1 VAGSTRLVDLVQS
14 RLDEFLVA
22 QGSALVEISPDL
34 EVIDQS
40 ARRLLAGGK
49 RFRALF
55 CYWGWRSVSGLATDV
70 DQLDPLGDHGRDHE
84 HGGAGTGLDAVISV
98 ASALEVFHAAAL
110 VHDDIMDN
118 SDLRR
123 GQPSVHKRFEAW
135 HREQGWS
142 GSARQ
147 YGDASALLLG
157 DLLLAWS
164 DQLFDAGTRALQHP
178 DAAAAARD
186 EFAIMRTEVTVG
198 QYLDMLEETS
208 WRSRPEADLL
218 PRAHRVIVYKS
229 AKYSVEAPLAIGASL
244 ADASLAQLSALRAFG
259 LPLGVAFQLRDD
271 LLGVFGDPAVTGKP
285 AGDDLRE
292 GKRTVLVTLARQK
305 LPGGSGRLFDELL
318 GDDELDEQQ
327 IGMLQNAVR
336 DSGAVEQVEKI
347 IAHNV
352 RIATEALADAPLT
365 RSAREQLGAL
375 ADAVT
380 RRES

>member
-1 VAGSTRLVDLVQS
+1 MQLRLDGFLAEQGASLVQ
-14 RLDEFLVA
+14 
-22 QGSALVEISPDL
+22 ISPDL
-34 EVIDQS
+34 EVIDEA

-55 CYWGWRSVSGLATDV
+55 CYWGWRSVSGFAREHDA
-70 DQLDPLGDHGRDHE
+70 LDDGDGPQ
-84 HGGAGTGLDAVISV
+84 LDAVVTV
-98 ASALEVFHAAAL
+98 ASSLEIFHAAAL

-123 GQPSVHKRFEAW
+123 GQPSVHRRFDAW

-142 GSARQ
+142 GSSRQ
-147 YGDASALLLG
+147 YGDATALLLG

-164 DQLFDAGTRALQHP
+164 DQLFDAGTRELQHP

-186 EFAIMRTEVTVG
+186 EFALMRTEVTLG

-208 WRSRPEADLL
+208 WRQRPEAELL
-218 PRAHRVIVYKS
+218 SRAHRVIVYKS

-244 ADASLAQLSALRAFG
+244 ADASLPQLSALRAFG

-271 LLGVFGDPAVTGKP
+271 ILGVFGDPAVTGKP

-305 LPGGSGRLFDELL
+305 LPGGAGRLFDELL
-318 GDDELDEQQ
+318 GDDELDDQQ

-352 RIATEALADAPLT
+352 SVALTALADAPLT
-365 RSAREQLGAL
+365 RSARDQLGEL

-380 RRES
+380 KRTS

>member
-1 VAGSTRLVDLVQS
+1 MAGSTRLVDLVQS
-14 RLDEFLVA
+14 RLDEFLAEHGAV
-22 QGSALVEISPDL
+22 LNRISPDL
-34 EVIDQS
+34 GIIDDS
-40 ARRLLAGGK
+40 ARQLLAGGK

-55 CYWGWRSVSGLATDV
+55 CYWGWRSVAGFSGGDEP
-70 DQLDPLGDHGRDHE
+70 LDDRE
-84 HGGAGTGLDAVISV
+84 HPGLEAVVSV

-110 VHDDIMDN
+110 IHDDIMDN
-118 SDLRR
+118 SDTRR
-123 GQPSVHKRFEAW
+123 GQPSAHRRFEAL

-142 GSARQ
+142 GSARD

-164 DQLFDAGTRALQHP
+164 DELFDSGVRLIGSA
-178 DAAAAARD
+178 DAAIAARD
-186 EFAIMRTEVTVG
+186 QFALMRTEVTLG

-208 WRSRPEADLL
+208 WRSRPETELL
-218 PRAHRVIVYKS
+218 PRAHRVVVYKS
-229 AKYSVEAPLAIGASL
+229 AKYTVEAPLMIGASL
-244 ADASLAQLSALRAFG
+244 ADASLPQLAALRAFG
-259 LPLGVAFQLRDD
+259 LPLGIAFQLRDD

-305 LPGGSGRLFDELL
+305 LPGSAARLFDELL
-318 GDDELDEQQ
+318 GDEELNDQQ
-327 IGMLQNAVR
+327 VAMLQTAVR

-352 RIATEALADAPLT
+352 AVATAALADAPLT

-375 ADAVT
+375 ADTVS